1 MKIIGHGRDNVIIEA
16 STQEVNMLAGKTLYE
31 WNNYRESWDKSPA
44 PGTVF
49 NVVEGITQLHHN
61 AQRAEE
67 IVRLKRQLQSIIL
80 QLELV
85 EPFMKEPE
93 PAPKQEEVP
102 A

>member
-1 MKIIGHGRDNVIIEA
+1 MKIIALGNRNVIMEA
-16 STQEVNMLAGKTLYE
+16 NVQEVNMLAGKTLYE
-31 WNNYRESWDKSPA
+31 WNSYRESWDKAPA

-61 AQRAEE
+61 TQRAEE

-80 QLELV
+80 QLELI
-85 EPFMKEPE
+85 EPFMKEP
-93 PAPKQEEVP
+93 PAPQEEEVP